1 MGLAVSGEF
10 QRFRDALALQGR
22 VVWALVL
29 REMRTRFGHSRLGY
43 AWALGEPVVFIL
55 VLSALKSAAGGGVS
69 ALGTSIPVFFFTGI
83 VPFLMF
89 RRTTQQLGSAIS
101 ANRALLNYPP
111 VRPVDTLIARA
122 LLEIATMLV
131 VALLIGSVFAGLGL
145 PIMPDDP
152 LRFLGALS
160 AAALLGIGFGTFNAA
175 VSGVMKWWPTVV
187 TWMLTASLFITGVFF
202 VIDFMPP
209 SIREALAWIPLT
221 HAIALARSAHYPGYE
236 SEVVD
241 VGFLVISGLVLLA
254 VGLLA
259 ERALRRRSEE

>member
-131 VALLIGSVFAGLGL
+131 RRPADRFR
-145 PIMPDDP
+145 
-152 LRFLGALS
+152 LRRARPADS
-160 AAALLGIGFGTFNAA
+160 CQT
-175 VSGVMKWWPTVV
+175 TRC
-187 TWMLTASLFITGVFF
+187 ASWVRCPQ
-202 VIDFMPP
+202 PP
-209 SIREALAWIPLT
+209 SWALRS
-221 HAIALARSAHYPGYE
+221 ARSMQQ
-236 SEVVD
+236 
-241 VGFLVISGLVLLA
+241 
-254 VGLLA
+254 
-259 ERALRRRSEE
+259 